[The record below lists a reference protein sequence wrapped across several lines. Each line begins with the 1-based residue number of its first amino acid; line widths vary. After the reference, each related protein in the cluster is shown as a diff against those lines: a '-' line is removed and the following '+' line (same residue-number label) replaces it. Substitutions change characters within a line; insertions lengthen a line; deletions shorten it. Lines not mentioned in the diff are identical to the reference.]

1 MGYTKGI
8 RWTKE
13 MVHKEALKYKTRKEF
28 QLNSSPACNYAKKKK
43 WIIEVC
49 SHMVNLTGKRSIRT
63 IEDCKEVALKYKVMN
78 VFQKNECGVYLYSKR
93 RGWLHEIT
101 SHMKKNTKWDI
112 SKMDE
117 VHKIALKYQNRGEFC
132 KKDEY
137 YYEVARRFNWLDNI
151 CGHMESI
158 GHKFKRM
165 VYVYEFKDN
174 TAYIGLTYNEKK
186 RNTAHMNSDD
196 SPVYKYMLKTKLL
209 PIKKVLTDGYIDS
222 ELAQKVEDGK
232 VQEYKENG
240 WKVLNRAKPGGLGGM
255 IRIWTMEKLIETASK
270 YTLRSEFRRKEKK
283 AWGVMWKLNIV
294 DEICKN
300 LINDD
305 IVKYTEEMTINDIKK
320 YTKLTDFRNNSK
332 QAYTWILRNKRL
344 DLISHLERIKRWMI
358 KENVQKEALKYQ
370 TRNEF
375 GKGSSGAYISAIKYG
390 WLDEVCSHMTSK
402 VKVNGKM
409 VKWTKERVLE
419 VASKY
424 KYLKDFRENDRI
436 ALEVGTKK
444 GWLDHTSLIKAY
456 TLWTIETAKEECL
469 KYNSRWEFLQSAGGA
484 YYYLK
489 TKGLLDEYTKHM
501 ELKNVKG
508 CKRPLLTC
516 SVCGEKVGGIGN
528 LKRWHEGNCN
538 PNRPFTNKKLNKS
551 R

>member
-1 MGYTKGI
+1 MEI
-8 RWTKE
+8 LR
-13 MVHKEALKYKTRKEF
+13 
-28 QLNSSPACNYAKKKK
+28 
-43 WIIEVC
+43 IE
-49 SHMVNLTGKRSIRT
+49 KRT

-101 SHMKKNTKWDI
+101 SHMKKNNRWEGRI
-112 SKMDE
+112 E
-117 VHKIALKYQNRGEFC
+117 EIHQIALKYENRGEFC

-137 YYEVARRFNWLDNI
+137 HYEVARRWGWLDEV
-151 CGHMESI
+151 CSHMKPMGHLY
-158 GHKFKRM
+158 KRM
-165 VYVYEFKDN
+165 VYVYEFEDK
-174 TAYIGLTYNEKK
+174 TAYIGLTYNEKR

-196 SPVYKYMLKTKLL
+196 SPVYKYMIKHKLL

-222 ELAQKVEDGK
+222 ELAQKVEDDK

-270 YTLRSEFRRKEKK
+270 YTLRSEFRRKERK

-305 IVKYTEEMTINDIKK
+305 IVKYNEEMVIDEVKK
-320 YTKLTDFRNNSK
+320 YTKLTDFRKNSK
-332 QAYTWILRNKRL
+332 PAYTWIIKNKRL
-344 DLISHLERIKRWMI
+344 DLISNLQRHDRWMI
-358 KENVQKEALKYQ
+358 KENVINEALKYK
-370 TRNEF
+370 TRVEF
-375 GKGSSGAYISAIKYG
+375 GKRSSGAYVSAHKYG
-390 WLDEVCSHMTSK
+390 WIDEVCSHMTGK
-402 VKVNGKM
+402 VRVDGVL

-424 KYLKDFRENDRI
+424 IYLKDFRENDRI

-444 GWLDHTSLIKAY
+444 GWLDETLLIKAY
-456 TLWTIETAKEECL
+456 KFWNDETAKEECL
-469 KYNSRWEFLQSAGGA
+469 KYNNRSEFSQSAGGA

-501 ELKNVKG
+501 ELGNVKG
-508 CKRPLLTC
+508 CKRPLHTC
-516 SVCGEKVGGIGN
+516 SVCGEKVGGIAN
-528 LKRWHEGNCN
+528 LKRWHEGNSN

>member
-43 WIIEVC
+43 WTIEVC

-63 IEDCKEVALKYKVMN
+63 IEDCREVSLKYNVMKD
-78 VFQKNECGVYLYSKR
+78 FQKNECGVYLYSKR

-101 SHMKKNTKWDI
+101 SHMKKNIRWEHRKEEI
-112 SKMDE
+112 
-117 VHKIALKYQNRGEFC
+117 HQFALKYENRGEFC
-132 KKDEY
+132 MKDQY
-137 YYEVARRFNWLDNI
+137 HYEAARRWGWLDEV
-151 CGHMESI
+151 CSHMKPI
-158 GHKFKRM
+158 GHLYKRM
-165 VYVYEFKDN
+165 VYVYEFEDK
-174 TAYIGLTYNEKK
+174 TAYIGLTYNEKR

-222 ELAQKVEDGK
+222 ELAQKVEDDR

-270 YTLRSEFRRKEKK
+270 YTLRSEFRRKERK

-294 DEICKN
+294 DDICKN

-305 IVKYTEEMTINDIKK
+305 IVKYNEEMVIDEVKK
-320 YTKLTDFRNNSK
+320 YTNLNDFRKNSK
-332 QAYTWILRNKRL
+332 PAYTWIIKNKRL
-344 DLISHLERIKRWMI
+344 DLISNLQRHDRWMI
-358 KENVQKEALKYQ
+358 KENVINEALKYK
-370 TRNEF
+370 TRVEF
-375 GKGSSGAYISAIKYG
+375 GKGSSGAYVSAHKYG
-390 WLDEVCSHMTSK
+390 WIDEVCSHMTGK
-402 VKVNGKM
+402 VRVDGVL

-424 KYLKDFRENDRI
+424 IYLKDFRENDRI
-436 ALEVGTKK
+436 ALEVGTKN
-444 GWLDHTSLIKAY
+444 GWLDETSLIKAY
-456 TLWTIETAKEECL
+456 KFWDDKTAKEECL
-469 KYNSRWEFLQSAGGA
+469 KYNSRNDFLEGSRGA

-489 TKGLLDEYTKHM
+489 NKGLLDEYTKHM
-501 ELKNVKG
+501 ELRNVKG
-508 CKRPLLTC
+508 YKEPLHTC